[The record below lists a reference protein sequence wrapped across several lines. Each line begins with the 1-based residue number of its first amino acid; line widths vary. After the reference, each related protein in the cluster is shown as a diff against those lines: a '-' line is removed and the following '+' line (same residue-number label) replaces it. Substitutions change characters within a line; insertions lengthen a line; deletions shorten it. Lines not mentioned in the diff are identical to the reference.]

1 MSKSIEKLLSSKV
14 KNSKLYLDSLTHRSA
29 SNQNNELLEFFGDAI
44 LGFIIAEFLYNE
56 FPNDDEGS
64 LSRKRSYLVRKETL
78 SKIALDYNLG
88 SNIILG
94 VGEKKSGGSR
104 RDSIISD
111 ALEAL
116 IAVVYIEDGYEGS
129 RKFIYKIFENYLK
142 TLPKD
147 DDLNKWRNNFQGI
160 SYYDEKLDLKFY
172 GAVDDVWQNTQNGK
186 LVVADYKSQ
195 ANTKELEPVSYLS
208 DPYKEGYKVQMD
220 FYAYLL
226 QQMGFEVEDT
236 AYFLV
241 CNADREADSFNGEM
255 KFREVL
261 IPYRWNS
268 DWVPGSV
275 TEMIYLLNDNNAP
288 DANPSCK
295 NCAYV
300 RQRASL
306 ERR

>member
-64 LSRKRSYLVRKETL
+64 LSRKRSYLVKKETL

-94 VGEKKSGGSR
+94 EGEKKSGGSR

-116 IAVVYIEDGYEGS
+116 IAVVYIEEGYEGS

-147 DDLNKWRNNFQGI
+147 DDLKDSKTKLQELLQAKNCDLPEYVTSEINQKNEKSFKTLCRIHNYNI
-160 SYYDEKLDLKFY
+160 STEGLGSSKRKSQQKAAETALEKLSIM
-172 GAVDDVWQNTQNGK
+172 GK
-186 LVVADYKSQ
+186 DK
-195 ANTKELEPVSYLS
+195 
-208 DPYKEGYKVQMD
+208 
-220 FYAYLL
+220 
-226 QQMGFEVEDT
+226 
-236 AYFLV
+236 
-241 CNADREADSFNGEM
+241 
-255 KFREVL
+255 
-261 IPYRWNS
+261 
-268 DWVPGSV
+268 
-275 TEMIYLLNDNNAP
+275 
-288 DANPSCK
+288 
-295 NCAYV
+295 
-300 RQRASL
+300 
-306 ERR
+306 

>member
-1 MSKSIEKLLSSKV
+1 MSKSIENLLSSKV

-64 LSRKRSYLVRKETL
+64 LSRKRSYLVKKETL

-94 VGEKKSGGSR
+94 EGEKKSGGSR

-147 DDLNKWRNNFQGI
+147 DDLKDSKTKLQEFLQAKNCDLPEYVTSEINQKNEKSFKTLCRIHNYNIYTEGLGSSKRKSQQKAAETAL
-160 SYYDEKLDLKFY
+160 EKLSIM
-172 GAVDDVWQNTQNGK
+172 GK
-186 LVVADYKSQ
+186 DK
-195 ANTKELEPVSYLS
+195 
-208 DPYKEGYKVQMD
+208 
-220 FYAYLL
+220 
-226 QQMGFEVEDT
+226 
-236 AYFLV
+236 
-241 CNADREADSFNGEM
+241 
-255 KFREVL
+255 
-261 IPYRWNS
+261 
-268 DWVPGSV
+268 
-275 TEMIYLLNDNNAP
+275 
-288 DANPSCK
+288 
-295 NCAYV
+295 
-300 RQRASL
+300 
-306 ERR
+306 